1 VKFTKEEISLCR
13 QVAEREKKEING
25 GDWVITTIG
34 RKEVIEL
41 VISQR
46 KDSLYTIRTET
57 IYGAVKNREELIPLW
72 TISDCLEFLR
82 DRALYLLGLN
92 QSDEC
97 EFVCGFCEVD
107 DMGMRTIDETAKWV
121 EGTTPLEACL
131 KAILAVLEEA

>member
-1 VKFTKEEISLCR
+1 MKFTKEEISLCK
-13 QVAEREKKEING
+13 QVAQMWRKPIKY
-25 GDWVITTIG
+25 GDWFLNKGGVYAKIWP
-34 RKEVIEL
+34 
-41 VISQR
+41 
-46 KDSLYTIRTET
+46 
-57 IYGAVKNREELIPLW
+57 YGHNCKRIDVIPLW

-107 DMGMRTIDETAKWV
+107 DMGMRIIDETAKWV

-131 KAILAVLEEA
+131 KAVLAVLEEEEK

>member
-1 VKFTKEEISLCR
+1 MSKNKLEMKFTNEEINLSKK
-13 QVAEREKKEING
+13 VA
-25 GDWVITTIG
+25 G
-34 RKEVIEL
+34 RHIKEVKYGEWYLLNDKPILCAYANKGFHEYL
-41 VISQR
+41 EE
-46 KDSLYTIRTET
+46 KDAI
-57 IYGAVKNREELIPLW
+57 IPIW

-121 EGTTPLEACL
+121 EGKTSLEACL
-131 KAILAVLEEA
+131 KAVLAVLEEEAK